1 MKHTSQQSV
10 SLFQPKFSDNDRLAI
25 FVHWSKSDRISKHDQ
40 NLIHCLAS
48 EFDQVLVVCNRN
60 GTGNRNQPLIDN
72 PDSKIQVIER
82 FNEGY
87 DFGGYQ
93 DGMLQIREFSDA
105 FSEVLLI
112 NNSIFLLKSSL
123 TGLIQEVRDS
133 DFDVT
138 SITSSSEETF
148 HLQSYFLHFKKRTL
162 SDSGLWDWFF
172 KLETNSN
179 KRATVTSLE
188 IPFSTE
194 MNALGFTCGAIW
206 NSQQLVN
213 LMYSAAG
220 SNLLTEFRR
229 QTGWIFSLRS
239 FFSDQPLNPMHYMW
253 PHLLEL
259 GCPFIKKDLVRGK
272 VIRELGADR
281 WTTYCE
287 SVEIETLIKQE
298 LAN

>member
-1 MKHTSQQSV
+1 MKHISKQSD
-10 SLFQPKFSDNDRLAI
+10 SPFQPKFSVNTRLAI
-25 FVHWSKSDRISKHDQ
+25 FIHWSKSDRISDHDQ

-60 GTGNRNQPLIDN
+60 GTSNRNQPIIDN
-72 PDSKIQVIER
+72 PDNKIQIIER
-82 FNEGY
+82 VNEGY
-87 DFGGYQ
+87 DFGGYK
-93 DGMLQIREFSDA
+93 DGMLLIREFSDA

-123 TGLIQEVRDS
+123 TELMQDIRDIE
-133 DFDVT
+133 FDVT
-138 SITSSSEETF
+138 SITSSTGETF
-148 HLQSYFLHFKKRTL
+148 HLQSYFLHFKKQTL
-162 SDSGLWDWFF
+162 KDSGIWDWFSQ
-172 KLETNSN
+172 LETNSN

-188 IPFSTE
+188 IPFSAQ

-206 NSQQLVN
+206 NSQQLLN

-220 SNLLTEFRR
+220 SNLLNEFRR
-229 QTGWIFSLRS
+229 QTGWIVSMRS
-239 FFSDQPLNPMHYMW
+239 FFSGEPLNPMHYMW

-272 VIRELGADR
+272 VIRDLGADR
-281 WTTYCE
+281 WTSYCE
-287 SVEIETLIKQE
+287 SVEVANLIKQE

>member
-1 MKHTSQQSV
+1 MKHTSQQSI

-93 DGMLQIREFSDA
+93 DGMLLIREFSDA

-112 NNSIFLLKSSL
+112 NNSIFLLKNSL
-123 TGLIQEVRDS
+123 TELIQEVRDS
-133 DFDVT
+133 DFYIT

-162 SDSGLWDWFF
+162 NDSGLWDWFF

-206 NSQQLVN
+206 NSQQLAN

>member
-1 MKHTSQQSV
+1 MKHISKQSD
-10 SLFQPKFSDNDRLAI
+10 SPFQPKFSVNTRLAI
-25 FVHWSKSDRISKHDQ
+25 FIHWSKSDRISDHDQ

-60 GTGNRNQPLIDN
+60 GTSNRNQPIIDN
-72 PDSKIQVIER
+72 PDNKIQIIER
-82 FNEGY
+82 VNEGY
-87 DFGGYQ
+87 DFGGYK
-93 DGMLQIREFSDA
+93 DGMLLIREFSDA

-123 TGLIQEVRDS
+123 TELMQDIRDIE
-133 DFDVT
+133 FDVT
-138 SITSSSEETF
+138 SITSSTEETF
-148 HLQSYFLHFKKRTL
+148 HLQSYFLHFKKQTL
-162 SDSGLWDWFF
+162 KDSGIWDWFSQ
-172 KLETNSN
+172 LETNSN

-188 IPFSTE
+188 IPFSAQ

-206 NSQQLVN
+206 NSQQLLN

-220 SNLLTEFRR
+220 SNLLNEFRR
-229 QTGWIFSLRS
+229 QTGWIVSMRS
-239 FFSDQPLNPMHYMW
+239 FFSGEPLNPMHYMW

-272 VIRELGADR
+272 VIRDLGADR
-281 WTTYCE
+281 WTSYCE
-287 SVEIETLIKQE
+287 SVEVANLIKQE

>member
-1 MKHTSQQSV
+1 MKRTSQQSG
-10 SLFQPKFSDNDRLAI
+10 SLFQPKFSDNNRLAI

-60 GTGNRNQPLIDN
+60 GTGNRNQPSIDN
-72 PDSKIQVIER
+72 TDSKVQVIER
-82 FNEGY
+82 VNEGY

-93 DGMLQIREFSDA
+93 DGMLLIREFSDA

-112 NNSIFLLKSSL
+112 NNSIFVLKSSL
-123 TGLIQEVRDS
+123 TELIQEVRDS

-206 NSQQLVN
+206 NSQQLEN

-229 QTGWIFSLRS
+229 QTGWIFSMRS
-239 FFSDQPLNPMHYMW
+239 FFSGEPLNPMHYMW

-287 SVEIETLIKQE
+287 SVEIENLIKEE

>member
-1 MKHTSQQSV
+1 
-10 SLFQPKFSDNDRLAI
+10 
-25 FVHWSKSDRISKHDQ
+25 
-40 NLIHCLAS
+40 
-48 EFDQVLVVCNRN
+48 
-60 GTGNRNQPLIDN
+60 
-72 PDSKIQVIER
+72 
-82 FNEGY
+82 
-87 DFGGYQ
+87 
-93 DGMLQIREFSDA
+93 MLLIREFSDA

-123 TGLIQEVRDS
+123 TELIQEVRNS

-194 MNALGFTCGAIW
+194 MNTLGFTCGAIW
-206 NSQQLVN
+206 NSQQLAN

-229 QTGWIFSLRS
+229 QTGWIFSMRS

-287 SVEIETLIKQE
+287 SVEIENLIKQE

>member
-93 DGMLQIREFSDA
+93 DGMLLIREFSDA

-112 NNSIFLLKSSL
+112 NNSIFVLKSSL
-123 TGLIQEVRDS
+123 TELIQEVRDS

-206 NSQQLVN
+206 NSQQLEN

-229 QTGWIFSLRS
+229 QTGWIFSMRS
-239 FFSDQPLNPMHYMW
+239 FFSGEPLNPMHYMW

-287 SVEIETLIKQE
+287 SVEIENLIKEE

>member
-1 MKHTSQQSV
+1 MKHTSRQLA
-10 SLFQPKFSDNDRLAI
+10 SLFQPKFAVNTRLAI
-25 FVHWSKSDRISKHDQ
+25 FVHWSESDQISKHDQ

-48 EFDQVLVVCNRN
+48 EFDQVFVVCNRN
-60 GTGNRNQPLIDN
+60 RTSNRNHPLLDN
-72 PDSKIQVIER
+72 PDSKIQIIER
-82 FNEGY
+82 VNEGY

-93 DGMLQIREFSDA
+93 AGMLLIREFSDSL
-105 FSEVLLI
+105 SEVLLI

-123 TGLIQEVRDS
+123 TELIQAVRHS

-138 SITSSSEETF
+138 SITSSTEETF

-162 SDSGLWDWFF
+162 RDYGLWDWFSQ
-172 KLETNSN
+172 LETTSN

-194 MNALGFTCGAIW
+194 MNELGFTCGAIW
-206 NSQQLVN
+206 DSQQSVN
-213 LMYSAAG
+213 FMYSAAG
-220 SNLLTEFRR
+220 SNLLNEFRS
-229 QTGWIFSLRS
+229 QTGWIVSMRG
-239 FFSDQPLNPMHYMW
+239 FFGGQPLNPMHYMW

-272 VIRELGADR
+272 VIRELGAER

-287 SVEIETLIKQE
+287 SVEIENLIKQE

>member
-93 DGMLQIREFSDA
+93 DGMLLIREFSDA

-229 QTGWIFSLRS
+229 QTGWIFSMRS
-239 FFSDQPLNPMHYMW
+239 FFSDEPLNPMHYMW

-259 GCPFIKKDLVRGK
+259 GCPFIKKDLVSGK

-287 SVEIETLIKQE
+287 SVEIENLIKQE

>member
-93 DGMLQIREFSDA
+93 DGMLLIREFSDA

-123 TGLIQEVRDS
+123 TELIQEVRNS

-194 MNALGFTCGAIW
+194 MNTLGFTCGAIW
-206 NSQQLVN
+206 NSQQLAN

-287 SVEIETLIKQE
+287 SVEIENLIKQE

>member
-93 DGMLQIREFSDA
+93 DGMLLIREFSDA

-112 NNSIFLLKSSL
+112 NNSIFLLKNSL
-123 TGLIQEVRDS
+123 TELIQEVRDS
-133 DFDVT
+133 DFDIT

-162 SDSGLWDWFF
+162 NDSGLWDWFF

-206 NSQQLVN
+206 NSQQLAN

>member
-93 DGMLQIREFSDA
+93 DGMLLIREFSDA

-112 NNSIFLLKSSL
+112 NNSIFLLKNSL
-123 TGLIQEVRDS
+123 TELIQEVRDS
-133 DFDVT
+133 DFDIT

-162 SDSGLWDWFF
+162 NDSGLWDWFF

-206 NSQQLVN
+206 NSQQLAN

-298 LAN
+298 LAS

>member
-1 MKHTSQQSV
+1 MKRTRQQSA
-10 SLFQPKFSDNDRLAI
+10 SLFQPKFSDNNRLAI
-25 FVHWSKSDRISKHDQ
+25 FVHWSKNDRISDHDQ

-60 GTGNRNQPLIDN
+60 GTSNRNQPLIDN
-72 PDSKIQVIER
+72 PDNKIQIIER
-82 FNEGY
+82 VNEGY
-87 DFGGYQ
+87 DFGGYK
-93 DGMLQIREFSDA
+93 DGMLLIREFSDA

-123 TGLIQEVRDS
+123 TELMQDVRDIE
-133 DFDVT
+133 FDVT
-138 SITSSSEETF
+138 SITSSTEETF
-148 HLQSYFLHFKKRTL
+148 HLQSYFLHFKQRTL
-162 SDSGLWDWFF
+162 RDSGLWDWFSQ
-172 KLETNSN
+172 LETNNN

-188 IPFSTE
+188 IPFSAQ
-194 MNALGFTCGAIW
+194 MNALGYTCGAIW
-206 NSQQLVN
+206 NSQHLVN

-220 SNLLTEFRR
+220 SNLLDEFRR
-229 QTGWIFSLRS
+229 QTGWIVSMRS

-287 SVEIETLIKQE
+287 SVEMENLIKQE

>member
-93 DGMLQIREFSDA
+93 DGMLLIREFSDA

-206 NSQQLVN
+206 NSQQLAN

>member
-1 MKHTSQQSV
+1 MKHTNKQSD
-10 SLFQPKFSDNDRLAI
+10 SLFQPKFSVNTRLAV
-25 FVHWSKSDRISKHDQ
+25 FVHWSTSDRISDHDQ

-60 GTGNRNQPLIDN
+60 GTRNRNQPLIDN
-72 PDSKIQVIER
+72 PDNKIQIIER
-82 FNEGY
+82 INEGY

-93 DGMLQIREFSDA
+93 AGMLLIREFSDA
-105 FSEVLLI
+105 LSEVLLV

-123 TGLIQEVRDS
+123 SELMQKVRDC

-138 SITSSSEETF
+138 SITSSMEETF
-148 HLQSYFLHFKKRTL
+148 HLQSYFLHFKQRAL
-162 SDSGLWDWFF
+162 IGSDIWDWFSQ
-172 KLETNSN
+172 LETNNN

-188 IPFSTE
+188 IPFSKQ
-194 MNALGFTCGAIW
+194 MNALGFTSGAIW
-206 NSQQLVN
+206 DSQQSVN

-229 QTGWIFSLRS
+229 QTGWIVSMRS
-239 FFSDQPLNPMHYMW
+239 FFSGEPLNPMHYMW

-259 GCPFIKKDLVRGK
+259 GCPVIKKDLVRGK
-272 VIRELGADR
+272 VIRDLGADR

-287 SVEIETLIKQE
+287 SVEIENLIKQE
-298 LAN
+298 LAI

>member
-1 MKHTSQQSV
+1 MKRTRQQSA
-10 SLFQPKFSDNDRLAI
+10 SLFQPKFSDNNRLAI
-25 FVHWSKSDRISKHDQ
+25 FVHWSKNDRISDHDQ

-60 GTGNRNQPLIDN
+60 GTGNRHHPVIDN
-72 PDSKIQVIER
+72 PDNKIQIIER
-82 FNEGY
+82 VNEGY
-87 DFGGYQ
+87 DFGGYK
-93 DGMLQIREFSDA
+93 DGMLLIREFSDA

-123 TGLIQEVRDS
+123 TELMQDVRDIE
-133 DFDVT
+133 FDVT
-138 SITSSSEETF
+138 SITSSTEETF
-148 HLQSYFLHFKKRTL
+148 HLQSYFLHFKQRTL
-162 SDSGLWDWFF
+162 RDSGLWDWFSQ
-172 KLETNSN
+172 LETNNN

-188 IPFSTE
+188 IPFSAQ
-194 MNALGFTCGAIW
+194 MNALGYTCGAIW
-206 NSQQLVN
+206 NSQHLVN

-220 SNLLTEFRR
+220 SNLLDEFRR
-229 QTGWIFSLRS
+229 QTGWIVSMRS

-287 SVEIETLIKQE
+287 SVEMENLIKQE

>member
-1 MKHTSQQSV
+1 MKHTSKQSAT
-10 SLFQPKFSDNDRLAI
+10 LFQPKFSVNTRLAI
-25 FVHWSKSDRISKHDQ
+25 FIHWSKSDRISNHDQ

-60 GTGNRNQPLIDN
+60 GTSNRNQPIIDN
-72 PDSKIQVIER
+72 PDNKIQIIER
-82 FNEGY
+82 VNEGY
-87 DFGGYQ
+87 DFGGYK
-93 DGMLQIREFSDA
+93 DGMLLIREFSDA

-123 TGLIQEVRDS
+123 TELMQDVRDIE
-133 DFDVT
+133 FDVT
-138 SITSSSEETF
+138 SITSSTEETF

-162 SDSGLWDWFF
+162 RDSGIWDWFSQ
-172 KLETNSN
+172 LETNSN

-188 IPFSTE
+188 IPFSAQ
-194 MNALGFTCGAIW
+194 MNVLGFTCGAIW

-220 SNLLTEFRR
+220 SNLLNEFRR
-229 QTGWIFSLRS
+229 QTGWIVSMRG
-239 FFSDQPLNPMHYMW
+239 FFSGQPLNPMHYMW

-272 VIRELGADR
+272 VIRNLGADR
-281 WTTYCE
+281 WTSYCE
-287 SVEIETLIKQE
+287 SVEVENLIKQE
-298 LAN
+298 LAK

>member
-1 MKHTSQQSV
+1 MKHTCQQSA

-60 GTGNRNQPLIDN
+60 GTGNRNQPSIDN
-72 PDSKIQVIER
+72 TDSKVQVIER
-82 FNEGY
+82 VNEGY

-93 DGMLQIREFSDA
+93 DGMLLIREFSDA

-112 NNSIFLLKSSL
+112 NNSIFVLKSSL
-123 TGLIQEVRDS
+123 TELIQEVRDS

-206 NSQQLVN
+206 NSQQLEN

-229 QTGWIFSLRS
+229 QTGWIFSMRS
-239 FFSDQPLNPMHYMW
+239 FFSGEPLNPMHYMW

-287 SVEIETLIKQE
+287 SVEIENQIKQE

>member
-1 MKHTSQQSV
+1 MKRTSQQSG
-10 SLFQPKFSDNDRLAI
+10 SLFQPKFSDNNRLAI

-48 EFDQVLVVCNRN
+48 EFDQVLVICNRN

-93 DGMLQIREFSDA
+93 DGMLLIREFSDA

-112 NNSIFLLKSSL
+112 NNSIFLLKNSL
-123 TGLIQEVRDS
+123 TELIQEVRDS
-133 DFDVT
+133 DFDIT

-162 SDSGLWDWFF
+162 RDSGLWDWFF

-206 NSQQLVN
+206 NSQQLAN

>member
-1 MKHTSQQSV
+1 MKHISKQSD
-10 SLFQPKFSDNDRLAI
+10 SPFQPKFSVNTRLAI
-25 FVHWSKSDRISKHDQ
+25 FIHWSKNDRISDHDQ

-60 GTGNRNQPLIDN
+60 GTSNRNQPIIDN
-72 PDSKIQVIER
+72 PDNKIQIIER
-82 FNEGY
+82 VNEGY
-87 DFGGYQ
+87 DFGGYK
-93 DGMLQIREFSDA
+93 DGMLLIREFSDA

-123 TGLIQEVRDS
+123 TELMQDVRDIE
-133 DFDVT
+133 FDVT
-138 SITSSSEETF
+138 SITSSTEETF

-162 SDSGLWDWFF
+162 KDSGIWDWFSQ
-172 KLETNSN
+172 LETNSN

-188 IPFSTE
+188 IPFSAQ
-194 MNALGFTCGAIW
+194 MNTLGFTCGAIW

-220 SNLLTEFRR
+220 SNLLNEFRR
-229 QTGWIFSLRS
+229 QTGWIVSMRS
-239 FFSDQPLNPMHYMW
+239 FFSGEPLNPMHYMW
-253 PHLLEL
+253 PHLIEL

-272 VIRELGADR
+272 VIRDLGADR
-281 WTTYCE
+281 WTSYCE
-287 SVEIETLIKQE
+287 SVEVANLIKQE

>member
-1 MKHTSQQSV
+1 MKHTSKQSAT
-10 SLFQPKFSDNDRLAI
+10 LFQPKFSVNTRLAI
-25 FVHWSKSDRISKHDQ
+25 FIHWSKSDRISNHDQ

-60 GTGNRNQPLIDN
+60 GTSNRNHPLIDN
-72 PDSKIQVIER
+72 PENKIQIIER
-82 FNEGY
+82 VNEGY

-93 DGMLQIREFSDA
+93 DGMLLIREFSDA

-112 NNSIFLLKSSL
+112 NNSIFLLKNSL
-123 TGLIQEVRDS
+123 TELIQEVRDS
-133 DFDVT
+133 DFDIT

-162 SDSGLWDWFF
+162 NDSGLWDWFF

-206 NSQQLVN
+206 NSQQLAN

-287 SVEIETLIKQE
+287 SVEIENLIKQE
-298 LAN
+298 LAS